1 MKISIVYVCMALFH
15 FGMLFSISETVSAQ
29 SNVSVEMMKERY
41 SLYMK
46 GGSVPI
52 GSADEVVRCIY
63 HPQKGFTNP
72 RTDKSRTRNID
83 LLNLRTE
90 EYPERRHFW
99 SMVIEQKRIGRKHDG
114 IKVPRWKRRKTW
126 VQRHKYFYLDS
137 IAGMARNELPQS
149 IKDNYRK
156 KNRHA
161 YHAPALSGTFY
172 AISDPLDMFGYVTA
186 LYFADLP
193 LDKGRFTHSR
203 LLSRCLSHR
212 SLLKENT
219 LTISETSILCLQA
232 LMRTFGREITERY
245 KSEAKEIHPT
255 EKKFDLLIH
264 QNRDLTSDVELLSD
278 EKDGGAEVET
288 LRHIIR
294 TLPANYFPRFWTLD
308 NQTLP
313 GFYVEATL
321 KNGEWTFSIDRFIKP
336 Y

>member
-1 MKISIVYVCMALFH
+1 MCKLKSILSVL
-15 FGMLFSISETVSAQ
+15 LTVGTFFLTQGIAAQ
-29 SNVSVEMMKERY
+29 GNVSVEMMKERY
-41 SLYMK
+41 RLYMK
-46 GGSVPI
+46 GDTVPI
-52 GSADEVVRCIY
+52 DSADEVVNCIY
-63 HPQKGFTNP
+63 HPKRGYSNP
-72 RTDKSRTRNID
+72 RIDKSRTSYIH
-83 LLNLRTE
+83 LLNLRTK
-90 EYPERRHFW
+90 EYPGRRHFW

-212 SLLKENT
+212 SLLAENT
-219 LTISETSILCLQA
+219 MTFCETSTACLQA
-232 LMRTFGREITERY
+232 LMRTFSHEITERY
-245 KSEAKEIHPT
+245 KAEAKEIFPR
-255 EKKFDLLIH
+255 EKKFDLLIY
-264 QNRDLTSDVELLSD
+264 QNQNLTSDVELLSD
-278 EKDGGAEVET
+278 EKDAVAELET

-294 TLPANYFPRFWTLD
+294 SLPANYFPRFWTLD
-308 NQTLP
+308 NQALP

-321 KNGEWTFSIDRFIKP
+321 KNGEWTFSTNRFVKP

>member
-1 MKISIVYVCMALFH
+1 MCKVKSILRLLLIVGTLFLTQDV
-15 FGMLFSISETVSAQ
+15 FAQ
-29 SNVSVEMMKERY
+29 INVSVEMMKERY
-41 SLYMK
+41 RQYMK
-46 GGSVPI
+46 GETVPI
-52 GSADEVVRCIY
+52 DSADEVVNCIY
-63 HPQKGFTNP
+63 HPKKEFSNP
-72 RTDKSRTRNID
+72 RIDKSRTRNID

-186 LYFADLP
+186 LYFVDLP
-193 LDKGRFTHSR
+193 LDKGKFMHGR
-203 LLSRCLSHR
+203 LLSRCFSHR
-212 SLLKENT
+212 SLLAENT
-219 LTISETSILCLQA
+219 MTFCETSTACLQA
-232 LMRTFGREITERY
+232 LMRTFSHEITERY
-245 KSEAKEIHPT
+245 KAEAKEIFPR
-255 EKKFDLLIH
+255 EKKFDLLIY
-264 QNRDLTSDVELLSD
+264 QNQNLTSDVELLSD
-278 EKDGGAEVET
+278 EKDAVAELET

-294 TLPANYFPRFWTLD
+294 SLPANYFPRFWTLD
-308 NQTLP
+308 NQALP

-321 KNGEWTFSIDRFIKP
+321 KNGEWTFSTNRFVKP